1 MPRLIALETGFCQAG
16 RLFVIIA
23 LMRARIQR
31 AINLAAFLLFFLCL
45 LSGGAPIPPTSVR
58 ERLRLYTRDIEFD
71 HAGWMLDALS
81 IKLGQAALHS
91 PHYFEEAARRQSVL
105 DYLHLTD
112 RILQAE
118 SELALLYANPSV
130 ADPLAAS
137 APLRA
142 ELDSL
147 YAQQRR
153 LAPLA
158 ESVLEEQVG
167 LVLTDLGLSL
177 GGQPMP
183 PVLFHISPL
192 PWYLVVSERGRIE
205 TLATISLLPDLTVD
219 RQAALEAQIDS
230 ALNVSSLVVPVGGI
244 GAYPTMVART
254 TSLDWLAE
262 VIAHEWIHNW
272 LDLHPLGANYATSPE
287 LRTMN
292 ETTASIAGKEI
303 GRMVLARFYPELL
316 AEYDAAA
323 LVSSAGPVW
332 PQGVPR
338 PRFDF
343 RAEMHT
349 TRLRVD
355 ELLAEGRIEE
365 AEAYM
370 EERRQ
375 IFWLNGYPIRKLN
388 QAYFAFYGAYADL
401 PGGAAGE
408 DPVGPAVRALRQ
420 QCGSLTEFLR
430 TIARM
435 DSFDDLQAAV
445 AR

>member
-1 MPRLIALETGFCQAG
+1 
-16 RLFVIIA
+16 
-23 LMRARIQR
+23 MRTRIQR
-31 AINLAAFLLFFLCL
+31 AINLAATLVLFLYAL
-45 LSGGAPIPPTSVR
+45 GGANPLPPGTLAARVHQH
-58 ERLRLYTRDIEFD
+58 TRYIEFD
-71 HAGWMLDALS
+71 HAAWMLDAMNVKIS
-81 IKLGQAALHS
+81 QAALNT
-91 PHYFEEAARRQSVL
+91 PHYFDEAARHQIVL
-105 DYLHLTD
+105 DYLRLMD
-112 RILQAE
+112 QILQAE
-118 SELALLYANPSV
+118 ARLDAIYASPSIV
-130 ADPLAAS
+130 DPRAAS
-137 APLRA
+137 VGLRA
-142 ELDSL
+142 ELADL
-147 YAQQRR
+147 HARQER

-158 ESVLEEQVG
+158 EAVLEEQVS
-167 LVLTDLGLSL
+167 LVLNDLGLAV

-192 PWYLVVSERGRIE
+192 PWHLVISPRDRIAREVAVSLI
-205 TLATISLLPDLTVD
+205 PDLTVD
-219 RQAALEAQIDS
+219 QQAALEAQID
-230 ALNVSSLVVPVGGI
+230 ADLDVSSLVVPVGGI
-244 GAYPTMVART
+244 GAYPTMIMRT
-254 TSLDWLAE
+254 TSLAWLSD

-272 LDLHPLGANYATSPE
+272 LEFYPLGVNYDRSPE

-292 ETTASIAGKEI
+292 ETTASIAGNEI
-303 GRMVLARFYPELL
+303 GRLVLERFYPELL
-316 AEYDAAA
+316 AEYASDSNVR
-323 LVSSAGPVW
+323 LEGSPFW

-343 RAEMHT
+343 QAEMHA
-349 TRLRVD
+349 TRVHVD

-365 AEAYM
+365 AETYM

-388 QAYFAFYGAYADL
+388 QAYFAFYGAYADT

-420 QCGSLTEFLR
+420 QSGSLTEFLR

>member
-1 MPRLIALETGFCQAG
+1 
-16 RLFVIIA
+16 
-23 LMRARIQR
+23 MRTRIQR
-31 AINLAAFLLFFLCL
+31 AINLAATLIFFLCL
-45 LSGGAPIPPTSVR
+45 LSSGVPAPPASIG
-58 ERLRLYTRDIEFD
+58 ERVHLYTRYIEFD
-71 HAGWMLDALS
+71 HAGWMLDALAV
-81 IKLGQAALHS
+81 KFGQAALHS
-91 PHYFEEAARRQSVL
+91 PHYFDDDARHQMVL
-105 DYLHLTD
+105 DYLRLTD

-118 SELALLYANPSV
+118 SELALIYANPAV
-130 ADPLAAS
+130 ADPLAVS

-142 ELDSL
+142 ELDDL
-147 YAQQRR
+147 YLQQQR

-158 ESVLEEQVG
+158 ESVLEAQVS
-167 LVLTDLGLSL
+167 LVLDELDLTV
-177 GGQPMP
+177 GGQPIP

-192 PWYLVVSERGRIE
+192 PWHLVISPRDRIEQAAVVS
-205 TLATISLLPDLTVD
+205 LVPDLTID
-219 RQAALEAQIDS
+219 QQAALEAQID
-230 ALNVSSLVVPVGGI
+230 AELDVSSLVVPVGGI

-254 TSLDWLAE
+254 TSLDWLAD

-272 LDLHPLGANYATSPE
+272 LDLHPLGVNYATSPE

-316 AEYDAAA
+316 VEYDAAA
-323 LVSSAGPVW
+323 AVALPAGPFW

-343 RAEMHT
+343 RAEMHA
-349 TRLRVD
+349 TRVRVD
-355 ELLAEGRIEE
+355 ELLAEGRVEE

-388 QAYFAFYGAYADL
+388 QAYFAFYGAYADV

-420 QCGSLTEFLR
+420 QSRSLTEFLR

-435 DSFDDLQAAV
+435 DSFEDLQAAISK
-445 AR
+445 

>member
-1 MPRLIALETGFCQAG
+1 
-16 RLFVIIA
+16 
-23 LMRARIQR
+23 MRTRIQR
-31 AINLAAFLLFFLCL
+31 AINLAITLLIFLCL
-45 LSGGAPIPPTSVR
+45 LSGVNPVPPTGLLGGVQT
-58 ERLRLYTRDIEFD
+58 YTRYLEFD
-71 HAGWMLDALS
+71 YATWTLNALA
-81 IKLGQAALHS
+81 IKLGQAALDT
-91 PHYFEEAARRQSVL
+91 PHFFDDSARHQIVL
-105 DYLHLTD
+105 DYLSLTD

-118 SELALLYANPSV
+118 SQLALIYANPSV

-137 APLRA
+137 ARLRA
-142 ELDSL
+142 ELDDL
-147 YAQQRR
+147 YAQQRQ

-158 ESVLEEQVG
+158 EAVLEEQVS
-167 LVLTDLGLSL
+167 LVLSDLGLTV

-192 PWYLVVSERGRIE
+192 PLNLVISPRDRI
-205 TLATISLLPDLTVD
+205 AQAAAVSLLPDLTVD
-219 RQAALEAQIDS
+219 RQTDLEEQIDAALD
-230 ALNVSSLVVPVGGI
+230 VSSLIVPIGGL
-244 GAYPTMVART
+244 GSYPTMVMRT
-254 TSLDWLAE
+254 TSLDWLAN

-272 LDLHPLGANYATSPE
+272 LNFYPLGVNYDTSPE

-292 ETTASIAGKEI
+292 ETAASIAGDEI
-303 GRMVLARFYPELL
+303 SRMVLQRFYPERL
-316 AEYDAAA
+316 AVYDAMAA
-323 LVSSAGPVW
+323 SRLSAGPLW
-332 PQGVPR
+332 PEGVPR

-343 RAEMHT
+343 RAEMHA

-388 QAYFAFYGAYADL
+388 QAYFAFYGAYADI

-420 QCGSLTEFLR
+420 QSGSLTDFLR

-435 DSFDDLQAAV
+435 DSFEALQAAI